1 MSGGF
6 GGYGGVFAM
15 GGGCFGAGGEHGLTI
30 NEKTTM
36 QNLNDRLAAYLEK
49 VRSLEAANSKLE
61 FQIREFMKNKTPEH
75 HDYSAYEKIIHDLKR
90 EIHAACL
97 ANSGIILRI
106 DNAKLA
112 ADDFHVKYEN
122 ELAVK
127 QSVEAD
133 IAGLRRVLHE
143 LTQASCNLESDLER
157 LKEELIYLKK
167 NHQEDLAALRAQMHC
182 ASVNVE
188 VDAAPHQDLARVL
201 EETRA
206 QYEGIAEKNHREIE
220 AWYKSKKAALECSLE
235 ETQANYSNQLHRLQG
250 KVSSLE
256 AELMQ
261 LRLDTEHQSQEYR
274 ILLDIKTRLEMEIAE
289 YRRLLDGEGCSCNLE
304 SDLERLK
311 EELIYLKKNHQ
322 EDLAA
327 LRAQMHCASVNVEVD
342 AAPQQD
348 LARILEETRAQYEGI
363 AEKNRRDVEAWYKNK
378 FDTLTQQVTISTA
391 ELEANKN
398 KIIDLRRNLQGLEIE
413 LQSQFGMKGALE
425 CSLEETQANY
435 SNQLHRLQGKVS
447 SLEAELM
454 QLRLDTEHQS
464 QEYRILLDIK
474 TRLEMEIAEYR
485 RLLDGE
491 GCR

>member
-30 NEKTTM
+30 NEKSTM

-75 HDYSAYEKIIHDLKR
+75 HDYSAYEKIIHDLHR
-90 EIHAACL
+90 QIHAACL
-97 ANSGIILRI
+97 ANSGIVLRI

-143 LTQASCNLESDLER
+143 LTQASSNLESDLER

-220 AWYKSKKAALECSLE
+220 AWYKSKPSFQYRGPGRTAGYLLGVLRMQFNECPL
-235 ETQANYSNQLHRLQG
+235 G
-250 KVSSLE
+250 
-256 AELMQ
+256 
-261 LRLDTEHQSQEYR
+261 
-274 ILLDIKTRLEMEIAE
+274 
-289 YRRLLDGEGCSCNLE
+289 
-304 SDLERLK
+304 
-311 EELIYLKKNHQ
+311 
-322 EDLAA
+322 
-327 LRAQMHCASVNVEVD
+327 AQ
-342 AAPQQD
+342 
-348 LARILEETRAQYEGI
+348 
-363 AEKNRRDVEAWYKNK
+363 
-378 FDTLTQQVTISTA
+378 
-391 ELEANKN
+391 
-398 KIIDLRRNLQGLEIE
+398 
-413 LQSQFGMKGALE
+413 
-425 CSLEETQANY
+425 
-435 SNQLHRLQGKVS
+435 
-447 SLEAELM
+447 
-454 QLRLDTEHQS
+454 
-464 QEYRILLDIK
+464 
-474 TRLEMEIAEYR
+474 
-485 RLLDGE
+485 
-491 GCR
+491 

>member
-1 MSGGF
+1 MSYSSSSSVSSRGHFKVPQAGSVHTVIKRRAPSVYGGAGGHGTRISSHSMSGGF

-15 GGGCFGAGGEHGLTI
+15 GGGGGCFSAGGEHGLTI

-61 FQIREFMKNKTPEH
+61 FQIREFLNNKTPQH
-75 HDYSAYEKIIHDLKR
+75 HDYSAYEKIIHDLQQQ
-90 EIHAACL
+90 INAARL
-97 ANSGIILRI
+97 ANSGILLRI

-112 ADDFHVKYEN
+112 AEDLRVKYEN
-122 ELAVK
+122 EVAMRL
-127 QSVEAD
+127 SIEAD
-133 IAGLRRVLHE
+133 IARLRRALDE
-143 LTQASCNLESDLER
+143 LTLVRS
-157 LKEELIYLKK
+157 
-167 NHQEDLAALRAQMHC
+167 
-182 ASVNVE
+182 
-188 VDAAPHQDLARVL
+188 
-201 EETRA
+201 
-206 QYEGIAEKNHREIE
+206 
-220 AWYKSKKAALECSLE
+220 
-235 ETQANYSNQLHRLQG
+235 
-250 KVSSLE
+250 
-256 AELMQ
+256 
-261 LRLDTEHQSQEYR
+261 
-274 ILLDIKTRLEMEIAE
+274 
-289 YRRLLDGEGCSCNLE
+289 NLE

-348 LARILEETRAQYEGI
+348 LARVLEETRAQYEGI
-363 AEKNRRDVEAWYKNK
+363 AEKNRRDIEAWYKNK
-378 FDTLTQQVTISTA
+378 FDTLNQQVTMSTA

-398 KIIDLRRNLQGLEIE
+398 KIIDLRRVLQGLEIE

-425 CSLEETQANY
+425 CSLEETKANY
-435 SNQLHRLQGKVS
+435 SNQLHRLQGMVS
-447 SLEAELM
+447 NLEAELM

-491 GCR
+491 GGRKYHEVITTHPPIEPKQEPVKTRKVKTIVEERVNGKLVSTQVQEAEEKM